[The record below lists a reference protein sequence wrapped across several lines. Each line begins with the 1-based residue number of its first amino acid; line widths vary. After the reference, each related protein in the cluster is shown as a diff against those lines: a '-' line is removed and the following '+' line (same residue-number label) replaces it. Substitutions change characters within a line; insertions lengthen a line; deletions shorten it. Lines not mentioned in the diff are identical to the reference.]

1 MNKRKGRRV
10 ADDIS
15 AGMKAIE
22 KMIASG
28 KSPTELFTA
37 RTIEIPD
44 PCTYEAVDVREL
56 RESLHVSQAIFAR
69 LLGVSRIL
77 VQKWEAGDNT
87 PSPMA
92 RRLMDSIKSNPPAW
106 LSSVREAVL
115 A

>member
-1 MNKRKGRRV
+1 MTRRKPHRV
-10 ADDIS
+10 ADDIT

-22 KMIASG
+22 QMIGAG
-28 KSPTELFTA
+28 KRPDELFTA

-44 PCTYEAVDVREL
+44 PSDYAARDVRAL

-92 RRLMDSIKSNPPAW
+92 RRLMDTIKANPPAW
-106 LSSVREAVL
+106 LSAVREAIV

>member
-1 MNKRKGRRV
+1 MTRRKPHRV
-10 ADDIS
+10 ADDLT

-22 KMIASG
+22 QMIASG
-28 KSPTELFTA
+28 KRPDELFTA

-44 PCTYEAVDVREL
+44 PSAYSARDVRAL
-56 RESLHVSQAIFAR
+56 RASLHVSQAIFAR

-77 VQKWEAGDNT
+77 VQKWEAGDNN

-106 LSSVREAVL
+106 LSAARQAV